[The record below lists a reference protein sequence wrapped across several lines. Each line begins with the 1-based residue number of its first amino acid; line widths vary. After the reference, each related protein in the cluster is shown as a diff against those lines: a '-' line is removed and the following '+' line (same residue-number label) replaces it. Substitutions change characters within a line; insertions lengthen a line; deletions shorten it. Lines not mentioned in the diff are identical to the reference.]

1 MKRAFSFLLLSTA
14 LLVFSSC
21 HKEVLFT
28 PGTGAVDYACQG
40 YFEGK
45 SLKVYY
51 HIPNGKISS
60 MPVLFVMHGMDRN
73 GDDYRDQWKDLSD
86 KYGFIL
92 LVPTFSQDQFPDE
105 FYQRGNVIA
114 DDNKYT
120 PEDERVYVL
129 IDEVFEFFVA
139 HSGSKAKTYSIY
151 GHSAGGQFVHRFLL
165 FNKTL
170 HLDRAVAANAGWY
183 TYPTDT
189 VSYPYGT
196 QGSNADIKSYYGKKL
211 IILLGDADTLRTS
224 DLRQTPETDAQGLT
238 RLARGNAFYRF
249 CNQDAERKGYPFNWQ
264 KEYVKNVGHSN
275 TKMAPFAAELLF
287 ENTKNEN

>member
-1 MKRAFSFLLLSTA
+1 MRRVFSFLLIAIA
-14 LLVFSSC
+14 LVVLSSC
-21 HKEVLFT
+21 RQEVLFDE
-28 PGTGAVDYACQG
+28 GTGAVDYSCQG

-45 SLKVYY
+45 TLKVYY

-86 KYGFIL
+86 KYGFVL

-120 PEDERVYVL
+120 PENERVYVL
-129 IDEVFEFFVA
+129 IDEVFEFFIA

-170 HLDRAVAANAGWY
+170 HLDRALAANAGWY
-183 TYPTDT
+183 TYPSDT

-196 QGSNADIKSYYGKKL
+196 KGSNADIKSYYGKKL

-224 DLRQTPETDAQGLT
+224 DLKQIPETDAQGLT
-238 RLARGNAFYRF
+238 RLARGNAFFSF
-249 CNQDAERKGYPFNWQ
+249 CEKDAERNGYPFNWR

-287 ENTKNEN
+287 GYLMN

>member
-1 MKRAFSFLLLSTA
+1 MKRTLSFLFIATT
-14 LLVFSSC
+14 LVVLTSC
-21 HKEVLFT
+21 RQEVLFDM
-28 PGTGAVDYACQG
+28 GAGAVDYACQG

-45 SLKVYY
+45 TIKIYY
-51 HIPNGKISS
+51 NIPSGEISS

-86 KYGFIL
+86 KYGFII

-114 DDNKYT
+114 EDNKYT
-120 PEDERVYVL
+120 PENERVYVL
-129 IDEVFEFFVA
+129 IDEVFEFFIA
-139 HSGSKAKTYSIY
+139 HSGSKAKAYSIY

-165 FNKTL
+165 FNNTL
-170 HLDRAVAANAGWY
+170 YLDRAVAANAGWY
-183 TYPTDT
+183 TYPSDT
-189 VSYPYGT
+189 VSYPYGIK
-196 QGSNADIKSYYGKKL
+196 GSGADIKAYYGKKM

-238 RLARGNAFYRF
+238 RFARGNAFFSF
-249 CNQDAERKGYPFNWQ
+249 CEKDAERNGYPFNWR

-275 TKMAPFAAELLF
+275 TKMAPSAAELLF
-287 ENTKNEN
+287 GDLHN